1 MPETHPQTR
10 ATGDAETG
18 SRPVRVRVAPSPT
31 GPIHIGNMHTAF
43 FNWLFARNTGGA
55 FILRFEDTDRERSRE
70 DYERLIFEE
79 MKWLGL
85 DWDEGPDIG
94 GPYGP
99 YRQSERLDL
108 YADYARRL
116 EESGHV
122 YPCYCTPEELAAER
136 ARAQEEG
143 RAYKYSGRCRRLDD
157 EGRARMAAEGRTPAL
172 RFAVPEG
179 RVVVIDDLIRGRIEY
194 PTDAI
199 SDFIIVR
206 PSGMP
211 LYNFAVVVDDITMR
225 ISHVI
230 RGEGHIP
237 NTPVQCLIYEALGA
251 ERPLFGHVGHILLPS
266 REKMAKRA
274 GNAYVGLYREQGYL
288 PETLVNFMALLGWT
302 PPDGR
307 EFLNLDEII
316 EVFSLDRVTKAP
328 SVFDPEKLTW
338 MNANYIRRLK
348 TEDLARRCLP
358 FLEKAGLVAGGLDLG
373 DPDEVL
379 PPPEGTVPSSFSRVV
394 HIVGLEQERIQT
406 LAEIV
411 EATEFFFR
419 RSIDYDDKAAKTLR
433 KEGTAGILVRSLEAY
448 RDHEDWRPEPL
459 EETGRRLCDELGL
472 SARKVFQ
479 PMRAA
484 ITGRLASP
492 PLFDTMVGLGRS
504 LCLERLEKAV
514 EFAARAGG

>member
-225 ISHVI
+225 ISHGSASST
-230 RGEGHIP
+230 RPWGRSGLSSDTWATFSCP
-237 NTPVQCLIYEALGA
+237 AGRRWPSGRATPTWGCTANRA
-251 ERPLFGHVGHILLPS
+251 TFPRPWSTSWPCW
-266 REKMAKRA
+266 A
-274 GNAYVGLYREQGYL
+274 G
-288 PETLVNFMALLGWT
+288 P
-302 PPDGR
+302 
-307 EFLNLDEII
+307 
-316 EVFSLDRVTKAP
+316 
-328 SVFDPEKLTW
+328 
-338 MNANYIRRLK
+338 RR
-348 TEDLARRCLP
+348 T
-358 FLEKAGLVAGGLDLG
+358 GG
-373 DPDEVL
+373 
-379 PPPEGTVPSSFSRVV
+379 SFSTWTR
-394 HIVGLEQERIQT
+394 LSRC
-406 LAEIV
+406 
-411 EATEFFFR
+411 FR
-419 RSIDYDDKAAKTLR
+419 S
-433 KEGTAGILVRSLEAY
+433 TA
-448 RDHEDWRPEPL
+448 
-459 EETGRRLCDELGL
+459 
-472 SARKVFQ
+472 
-479 PMRAA
+479 
-484 ITGRLASP
+484 
-492 PLFDTMVGLGRS
+492 
-504 LCLERLEKAV
+504 
-514 EFAARAGG
+514 